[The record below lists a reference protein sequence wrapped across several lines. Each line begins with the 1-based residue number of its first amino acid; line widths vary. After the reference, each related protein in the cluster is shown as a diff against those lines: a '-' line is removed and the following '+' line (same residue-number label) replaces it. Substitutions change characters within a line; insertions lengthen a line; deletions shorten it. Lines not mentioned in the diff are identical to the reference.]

1 MRILLINPN
10 TSESFTEKI
19 QTIAEQYAAPGTSV
33 KALNPAT
40 GPRSIECIYDELLSA
55 AGTLET
61 LITNLDN
68 FDAFVIAC
76 YSDHSTIYAARE
88 ITDKPVLGIAEASM
102 YLACMLGYRFS
113 VVTTNREWEP
123 LLWDAVRHYGLVER
137 CVSVRSTGMPVLALE
152 SASPQETYR
161 MIFTTAQRAIEE
173 DGAEVICLGCA
184 GMAGLDKDL
193 QQELQVPVIDGV
205 VGALKL
211 LEGLVGYGLRTSK
224 RLAYASPNPKELVGL
239 PKLFRSSPAPPRPRV
254 AR

>member
-239 PKLFRSSPAPPRPRV
+239 PKLFDNPYRREYQD
-254 AR
+254 